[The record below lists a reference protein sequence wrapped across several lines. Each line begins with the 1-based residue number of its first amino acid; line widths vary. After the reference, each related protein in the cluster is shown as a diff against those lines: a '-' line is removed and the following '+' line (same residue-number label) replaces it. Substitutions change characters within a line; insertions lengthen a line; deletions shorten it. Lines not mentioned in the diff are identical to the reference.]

1 MRYINLSNEKKRNAQ
16 VLFKS
21 APSSSKILMVNV
33 NDKKPLTNKRLL
45 KFSSKNSLHA
55 LLHQFKDSEQ
65 LSSALIKDDPEI
77 DLELTGNF
85 LKILIKSILM
95 IKKK

>member
-21 APSSSKILMVNV
+21 APSSSKILMVNF
-33 NDKKPLTNKRLL
+33 NDKKPLKNKRLL

-55 LLHQFKDSEQ
+55 LLHQFKDSENC
-65 LSSALIKDDPEI
+65 LVH
-77 DLELTGNF
+77 
-85 LKILIKSILM
+85 
-95 IKKK
+95 